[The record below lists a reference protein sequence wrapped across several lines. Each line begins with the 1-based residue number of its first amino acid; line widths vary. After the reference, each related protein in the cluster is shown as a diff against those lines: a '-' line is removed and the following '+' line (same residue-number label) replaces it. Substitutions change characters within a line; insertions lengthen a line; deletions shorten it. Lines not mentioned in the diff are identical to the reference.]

1 MVSPAQMSTS
11 LYNDASLSPRFLGFS
26 LTKVLVNF
34 VKGTLEA
41 GRARKRKRRLIM
53 HRVVGVPIMHCQL
66 STQEAAAGENEHF
79 GLHAGDIYAQQ
90 PTRPRVR
97 L

>member
-1 MVSPAQMSTS
+1 
-11 LYNDASLSPRFLGFS
+11 
-26 LTKVLVNF
+26 
-34 VKGTLEA
+34 
-41 GRARKRKRRLIM
+41 M